1 MGKAETSQE
10 WQLIVNGEHKPW
22 PVVDYM
28 STPITI
34 NLNWGIDTSK
44 YETTPITFSLKE
56 LLDGKNI
63 PEVDIDK
70 GRKIVTCS
78 IPIKEKEKQY
88 KVLAD
93 FSPIKESLND
103 SLTVV
108 VKGRPSPIKNRILIL
123 KGEEVGIHPMILY
136 KGKKCKYELNDEEGI
151 VKIVIPIDSSDN
163 SNPKLKFKQKLFDSK
178 YFLLIGILIGFLI
191 GMLSTYNSRKAEVE
205 SKEQMVED
213 ALSHETDN
221 MGPSYSLREAIA
233 YLDNHEVWEKCE
245 MEKYDDLKGLFD
257 DMNNFK
263 YKSVINNYSQLER
276 STNYRKLQRFCER
289 EDYKNPKG
297 NDSESGSRST
307 AGSDGMSSTN
317 KKQPTTHSQI
327 SYTHD
332 GKITI
337 YKYIEKGRMHKN
349 KNSPLSGTSSSI
361 NEI

>member
-1 MGKAETSQE
+1 MEKNEKSE
-10 WQLIVNGEHKPW
+10 DWQLIVNGEYKPW

-56 LLDGKNI
+56 LFDGKNI

-70 GRKIVTCS
+70 DRKVVTCS

-93 FSPIKESLND
+93 FSSIKESLND

-108 VKGRPSPIKNRILIL
+108 VKGKSSPIQNRILIL

-178 YFLLIGILIGFLI
+178 YFLIFGLLVGFLIGILSTCNSKNTEIERDNLI
-191 GMLSTYNSRKAEVE
+191 HEDTLSQAPAPDYLE
-205 SKEQMVED
+205 
-213 ALSHETDN
+213 
-221 MGPSYSLREAIA
+221 PSYSLNDAIT
-233 YLDNHEVWEKCE
+233 YLDNHEVWERSE
-245 MEKYDDLKGLFD
+245 MEKYNALKGLFD

-263 YKSVINNYSQLER
+263 YHSVITNYSQLEE
-276 STNYRKLQRFCER
+276 SVTFR
-289 EDYKNPKG
+289 ELKG
-297 NDSESGSRST
+297 YCKEKYHYESV
-307 AGSDGMSSTN
+307 SDGRCGTATGGSLNAS
-317 KKQPTTHSQI
+317 
-327 SYTHD
+327 
-332 GKITI
+332 
-337 YKYIEKGRMHKN
+337 RHKN
-349 KNSPLSGTSSSI
+349 KYSSNEKISIHKYMGKMTNDKNSS
-361 NEI
+361 NEVNENSKIQGISRNGGL